1 MNRIHGLF
9 ASAAFC
15 VVVGMLGFF
24 APSPLFAAPHAQA
37 GDQVIIAAGDIA
49 NCSNIEAYLTASLI
63 EGIEGTVL
71 PLGDLAYE
79 VGSLVEFNNCYGPT
93 WGRFND
99 RVRPTPGNHE
109 YGVDA
114 ATGYFTYFGD
124 IATPLEPGCKTNC
137 KGYYSFNLGAWHL
150 IALNSEIPH
159 DAGSEQEQWLRADLA
174 ANSTLCTL
182 AYWHRPRFASGNPDR
197 VAAHDLFQALYDYG
211 VDVLLVAHEHNY
223 ERFGP
228 QDPSGQAA
236 PGRGVRQII
245 VGTGGAPLRD
255 FRFIQPN
262 SEVRN
267 SETWGVLKMTLRP
280 TGYDWEF
287 IPISGQSF
295 TDAGSDTCIT
305 AGELPAPP
313 AGATAN
319 PPAAA
324 TTTGAPTANSA
335 AAATATTA
343 TSAALPAGGLE
354 YVVQAGDT
362 LSLIAGRYGLDW
374 RQLAAANQLSNPNI
388 IEVGQVLRLPGAQ
401 NTAASPAA
409 TVVVTPTSSA
419 AVTTS
424 VTTAVTSTVASA
436 PTAAV
441 VTAPATTGG
450 GRVHTVAAGDT
461 IIVIAARYGLN
472 WRQLLQ
478 LNGLQEDSIIQVGQ
492 QIRLE

>member
-1 MNRIHGLF
+1 MNRIHRLF
-9 ASAAFC
+9 ASVAFC
-15 VVVGMLGFF
+15 AVFGVLGAF
-24 APSPLFAAPHAQA
+24 APQPLFAAPYSQA
-37 GDQVIIAAGDIA
+37 ADPVIIAAGDIA
-49 NCSNIEAYLTASLI
+49 NCSNVEAYLTASLI

-137 KGYYSFNLGAWHL
+137 KGYYSFNLGSWHL
-150 IALNSEIPH
+150 ISLNSEIPH

-174 ANSTLCTL
+174 ANPALCTL

-211 VDVLLVAHEHNY
+211 VDVLLVAHEHSY

-228 QDPSGQAA
+228 QDPGGQAA

-305 AGELPAPP
+305 VSELPTPP
-313 AGATAN
+313 TG
-319 PPAAA
+319 AA
-324 TTTGAPTANSA
+324 TTTPAV
-335 AAATATTA
+335 ATTA
-343 TSAALPAGGLE
+343 VVTAPAPAAAPSASTEPVAAGGLE

-374 RQLAAANQLSNPNI
+374 RQLAEVNQLSNPNV

-401 NTAASPAA
+401 GSGVAPAVTA
-409 TVVVTPTSSA
+409 VVTPTTTTV
-419 AVTTS
+419 VTN
-424 VTTAVTSTVASA
+424 TAT
-436 PTAAV
+436 
-441 VTAPATTGG
+441 TAPAATGG
-450 GRVHTVAAGDT
+450 VRVHTVAAGET
-461 IIVIAARYGLN
+461 IIAIAARYGLN

-478 LNGLQEDSIIQVGQ
+478 LNGLQADSIIQVGQ